1 LTLVSVGFDPI
12 NLKNNILMHVPG
24 IKDSDSNGKSTQD
37 VIERGKIGKRRQVIK
52 NISNIGT

>member
-1 LTLVSVGFDPI
+1 
-12 NLKNNILMHVPG
+12 MHVSG

-37 VIERGKIGKRRQVIK
+37 VVERGKIGKRRQVIK